1 MAVELLRWVRVRALD
16 FQENRT
22 AAQSKYGCTFH
33 YCHNVLVLGLTRQGS
48 MGASSAG
55 LGCGTTVY
63 FELPLF
69 SAATA
74 GKQPLA
80 PLIPDYP
87 PQPEVVINDRPMQ
100 LNDRDRELY
109 GQVMA
114 TPERMKPRPSTPPLT
129 GSAIY
134 VVDTVLDEGDVS
146 PSYKLRQKPKRGLL

>member
-1 MAVELLRWVRVRALD
+1 
-16 FQENRT
+16 
-22 AAQSKYGCTFH
+22 
-33 YCHNVLVLGLTRQGS
+33 

-80 PLIPDYP
+80 PLITDYP
-87 PQPEVVINDRPMQ
+87 SQPEVVMRYLPMRSS
-100 LNDRDRELY
+100 DRDRELPS
-109 GQVMA
+109 QVMS

-134 VVDTVLDEGDVS
+134 VVDTVLDEDEVS
-146 PSYKLRQKPKRGLL
+146 PSHQLRQKPKRGLS

>member
-1 MAVELLRWVRVRALD
+1 M
-16 FQENRT
+16 FI
-22 AAQSKYGCTFH
+22 
-33 YCHNVLVLGLTRQGS
+33 RQGS

-80 PLIPDYP
+80 PLITDYP
-87 PQPEVVINDRPMQ
+87 SQPDVVMSYLPMRSS
-100 LNDRDRELY
+100 DRDRELSS
-109 GQVMA
+109 QVMA
-114 TPERMKPRPSTPPLT
+114 TPERRKPRPSTPPLT

-134 VVDTVLDEGDVS
+134 VVDTVLDEDEVS
-146 PSYKLRQKPKRGLL
+146 PSHQLRQKPKRGLS